1 MNDDTRTSWQG
12 YSSQVEQTI
21 AIGRA
26 IGGHAHGRDVIALIG
41 ELGAGKTQLTKGIAA
56 AMGIDER
63 AVSSPTF
70 VLMHEHEP
78 EDDGP
83 ALVHVDAYRV
93 KSGAEIEAAGFDGE
107 GQADAVTVVE
117 WADRITDA
125 LGANRLVVRL
135 DHDGDGRLIDI
146 TAHGDWLTRMQDM
159 HIALDRAL
167 RPAEP
172 APCPICKKPVRED
185 DETFPFCSKRCR
197 TIDLGKWLGGD
208 YRITRRLELRDL
220 EEG

>member
-1 MNDDTRTSWQG
+1 MNGDIRTSWQG
-12 YSSQVEQTI
+12 YSSQIERTI

-26 IGGHAHGRDVIALIG
+26 IGDHAQGGDVIALIG

-78 EDDGP
+78 ADEGP
-83 ALVHVDAYRV
+83 VLVHVDAYRV
-93 KSGAEIEAAGFDGE
+93 NSVAEIEGAGFDGE
-107 GQADAVTVVE
+107 GQPDAVTVVE
-117 WADRITDA
+117 WADRISDA
-125 LGANRLVVRL
+125 LGLDRLVVRI
-135 DHDGDGRLIDI
+135 DHDGDGRLVDV
-146 TAHGDWLTRMQDM
+146 TAHGDWLVRMDDLAV
-159 HIALDRAL
+159 ALDRAL
-167 RPAEP
+167 GQPAA
-172 APCPICKKPVRED
+172 APCPICKKPVRD
-185 DETFPFCSKRCR
+185 DAQTFPFCSKRCR

-208 YRITRRLELRDL
+208 YRITRPLELRDL